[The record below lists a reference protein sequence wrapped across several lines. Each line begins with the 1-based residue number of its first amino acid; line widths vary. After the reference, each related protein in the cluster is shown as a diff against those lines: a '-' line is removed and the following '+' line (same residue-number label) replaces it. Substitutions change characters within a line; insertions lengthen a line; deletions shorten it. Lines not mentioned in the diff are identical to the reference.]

1 MSIRQAPVRRLGE
14 ATATSG
20 RRRNEK
26 EIGMKVMV
34 IVKAT
39 KNSEAGVMPGEQLL
53 AAMGKYNEELVK
65 AGIMLAGDG
74 LKPSVQGKRIK
85 FAGSK
90 RTVVDGPFAETKE
103 LIAGYWIWQVR
114 SLEEAV
120 EWARRCPDPMPGEE
134 AELEIRPVFEAED
147 FGAEYTPELRA
158 QDERLRDEIQRQQGK
173 Q

>member
-1 MSIRQAPVRRLGE
+1 
-14 ATATSG
+14 
-20 RRRNEK
+20 
-26 EIGMKVMV
+26 MKVMV

-39 KNSEAGVMPGEQLL
+39 KNSEAGIMPGEQLL

-74 LKPSVQGKRIK
+74 LKPSALGKRIQ
-85 FAGSK
+85 FGGGK
-90 RTVVDGPFAETKE
+90 RTVIDGPFAETKE

-114 SLEEAV
+114 SMDEAV

-134 AELEIRPVFEAED
+134 SELEIRPVFEAED

-158 QDERLRDEIQRQQGK
+158 RDERLREEVRRQQ
-173 Q
+173 QARS